1 MSQRALASTP
11 AGATV
16 TPILAFVLAL
26 GCGAIAANLYYAQ
39 PLAAEIAADFAI
51 PSTAS
56 GFVVTLTQIG
66 YGLGLLFLVPLGD
79 IVENRRLVVI
89 TTLLAGCAM
98 LLMALTPSAAG
109 FMLGALALGVTSTVV
124 QILLPYSAHI
134 SPDAMRG
141 RVIGI
146 LTSGLMAGI
155 ALARPLASL
164 VTASLGWHAV
174 FVLSAIAMALMAL
187 ILATARP
194 RRRPQT
200 TLRYASML
208 RSLPSLLRDIPVL
221 RRRAAYHT
229 MLYASFSLFWIAVP
243 LLLASDEFGLT
254 QRGIGFFALAGA
266 TGIVVAPLAGWI
278 ADRGLMRSGTAGA
291 MLAMLA
297 AFAITL
303 IAGHLH
309 SIALLVLGA
318 ILVDAGLVVNFVL
331 SQRAIYE
338 PKPESRSRIGSLFT
352 AIFFCGGATGSLVGS
367 ISFTAGGWPLTGGI
381 GMALAIVALALFG
394 AERHSA

>member
-1 MSQRALASTP
+1 MSNRARAAVP
-11 AGATV
+11 DRAAV
-16 TPILAFVLAL
+16 TPLLAFVLAL

-39 PLAAEIAADFAI
+39 PLAALIAADFAI
-51 PSTAS
+51 PSAAS

-66 YGLGLLFLVPLGD
+66 YGLGLLFVVPLGD
-79 IVENRRLVVI
+79 IVENRRLVV
-89 TTLLAGCAM
+89 TMTLLAGCA
-98 LLMALTPSAAG
+98 LLFMATTASATG
-109 FMLGALALGVTSTVV
+109 FMAGALALGAASTVV
-124 QILLPYSAHI
+124 QILLPYSAQI

-164 VTASLGWHAV
+164 ITASLGWHGI
-174 FVLSAIAMALMAL
+174 FVLSGLAMALMAL
-187 ILATARP
+187 VLAMAM
-194 RRRPQT
+194 PQRQPET
-200 TLRYASML
+200 PLRYGSML
-208 RSLPSLLRDIPVL
+208 RSLPGLLRDIPVL

-229 MLYASFSLFWIAVP
+229 MLYASFSLFWIAIP
-243 LLLASDEFGLT
+243 LQLGSDEFGLT
-254 QRGIGFFALAGA
+254 QRGIGFFGLAGA

-278 ADRGLMRSGTAGA
+278 ADRGLTRPGTAGA

-303 IAGHLH
+303 IAWYWH

-318 ILVDAGLVVNFVL
+318 ILVDAGLVINFVL

-338 PKPESRSRIGSLFT
+338 PRPGSRSRIGGLFT

-367 ISFTAGGWPLTGGI
+367 ASFSAGGWPLTGGI
-381 GMALAIVALALFG
+381 GVALAILALAMFRT
-394 AERHSA
+394 ERRDC